1 MNSEFSDYTKELAC
15 AFRQV
20 LSPNFQY
27 TRDAYLYLMKLEAK
41 QCGII
46 NRRDI
51 YSDLFSI
58 NSFLEELSKN
68 SKVLLKT
75 RVLITKAAVLS
86 YLGYTRDDYVNSG
99 TPYCFIGYAR
109 DEVGDDREA
118 LFLFIGDTSEFALFT
133 SDLKMI
139 QDSLLSENITPE
151 VSNYLD
157 SIKNDVDRDYFESKY
172 FLKQYKERMSLGIS
186 EERIEARTKYYS
198 LMQGNFIRQQL
209 IYKLTREFPTR
220 INCILVDDDAT
231 VKRFEYDLFSGTR
244 NFETVID
251 ITELDE
257 YERQALFKDYTTP
270 FWRFNDTIMFTD
282 KMRMLNRLVLAYK
295 NGLVPYSRGFLLFI
309 LDFLG
314 YDTKSIYKDYEYIIH
329 KYSSDILLKYNDGS
343 YSKDKTLDYEM
354 NVLQDKLRKSN
365 SGGCIF
371 FYSDVILVFKNNTV
385 SLLVDWVTMDDE
397 TIMNN
402 LNSISCYTIGG
413 DLNNIIKE
421 KEKYY

>member
-20 LSPNFQY
+20 LSPDFEY
-27 TRDAYLYLMKLEAK
+27 TKDTYLYLMKLEAK
-41 QCGII
+41 QCGIV

-68 SKVLLKT
+68 SRVLLKT
-75 RVLITKAAVLS
+75 RVLITKAVVLN
-86 YLGYTRDDYVNSG
+86 YLGYTRDDYVNSS
-99 TPYCFIGYAR
+99 TPYCFIGYAK

-118 LFLFIGDTSEFALFT
+118 LFLFIGDTSEFALFA
-133 SDLKMI
+133 SDLKML
-139 QDSLLSENITPE
+139 QDSLLSENITPD

-157 SIKNDVDRDYFESKY
+157 SIRNDVDRDYFESKY

-186 EERIEARTKYYS
+186 EKRIEARTKYYS

-220 INCILVDDDAT
+220 INCILIDDDAT

-257 YERQALFKDYTTP
+257 YERQTLFKDYTTP
-270 FWRFNDTIMFTD
+270 FWGFNEAIMFAD

-295 NGLVPYSRGFLLFI
+295 NGRVPYSRGFLLFI

-314 YDTKSIYKDYEYIIH
+314 YDTESIYKDYEYIISV
-329 KYSSDILLKYNDGS
+329 YTSDILLKYNDS
-343 YSKDKTLDYEM
+343 NCSKDKVLGYEIES
-354 NVLQDKLRKSN
+354 LQENLRKAN
-365 SGGCIF
+365 SGECIL

-385 SLLVDWVTMDDE
+385 SLLVNWVTMDDE

-402 LNSISCYTIGG
+402 LNSISSYTTGG
-413 DLNNIIKE
+413 VLRNIVEE
-421 KEKYY
+421 KEKYC